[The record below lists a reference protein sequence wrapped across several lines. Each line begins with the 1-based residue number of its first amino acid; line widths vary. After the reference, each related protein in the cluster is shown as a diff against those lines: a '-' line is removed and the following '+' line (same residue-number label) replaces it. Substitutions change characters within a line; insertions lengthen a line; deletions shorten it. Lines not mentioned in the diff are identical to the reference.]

1 MKWSPTNIAKTF
13 APWATTLATVLVAWW
28 TYSARM
34 EELRIERLKL
44 EKELER
50 RVNQVESMRSA
61 LYE

>member
-1 MKWSPTNIAKTF
+1 VKWNPSIIAKTF
-13 APWATTLATVLVAWW
+13 APWATTLATVMVAWW

-34 EELRIERLKL
+34 EELKIERLKL

-50 RVNQVESMRSA
+50 RVNQVEHMRSA